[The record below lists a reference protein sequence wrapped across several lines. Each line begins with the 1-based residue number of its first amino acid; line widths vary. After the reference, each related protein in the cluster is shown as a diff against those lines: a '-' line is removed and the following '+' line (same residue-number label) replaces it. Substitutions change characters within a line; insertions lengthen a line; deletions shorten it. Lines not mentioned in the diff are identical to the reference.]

1 LEEEIV
7 ALYEDGAKYDYALL
21 KLEKNVERSQ
31 YFALFQD
38 LNTLPKLTVCGYNDS
53 DTLMSHSN
61 KPAARK
67 DGILFYDIDTASG
80 QSGSP
85 LFEEE
90 EDSIKIVGVHKGYSP
105 RAKLNL
111 ATLITVEMVSDLYK
125 LMLEMGVSFQVI
137 NPIAK
142 PSTTE
147 I

>member
-1 LEEEIV
+1 M

-21 KLEKNVERSQ
+21 KMEKNVERSQ

-53 DTLMSHSN
+53 DTLMWHSN
-61 KPAARK
+61 KPAVRK
-67 DGILFYDIDTASG
+67 NGALFYDIDTVSG

-90 EDSIKIVGVHKGYSP
+90 EDIIKIVGVHKGYSP
-105 RAKLNL
+105 RLKLNL

-125 LMLEMGVSFQVI
+125 LMS
-137 NPIAK
+137 
-142 PSTTE
+142 
-147 I
+147 